1 MSKRSKKT
9 EPKLKLFKFPRSY
22 PPGAGRGKS
31 NGPPTPHNGKKTKGR
46 VRKKLFFG
54 LQLTQ
59 RDTLDICQL
68 LCQNVLWSNANNPRS
83 QGEDQNGVHRQQ
95 AEAVHHLFQEEDW
108 HYEEGQWE
116 FLESWVLWT
125 TSGQRYL
132 IPTNS
137 LFVELSPLLWYFMD
151 SLGGLYNFRLQI
163 TSKLVTIG
171 QIFHSPGPSVW
182 EQNKRAEDLI
192 NVGRNFWPD

>member
-1 MSKRSKKT
+1 M
-9 EPKLKLFKFPRSY
+9 
-22 PPGAGRGKS
+22 
-31 NGPPTPHNGKKTKGR
+31 
-46 VRKKLFFG
+46 
-54 LQLTQ
+54 
-59 RDTLDICQL
+59 
-68 LCQNVLWSNANNPRS
+68 LWSNANNPRS

-116 FLESWVLWT
+116 YLESWVLWT

-151 SLGGLYNFRLQI
+151 SQGGLYNFRLQI

-171 QIFHSPGPSVW
+171 QIFHSPGPSV
-182 EQNKRAEDLI
+182 
-192 NVGRNFWPD
+192 